1 MNLKSLNKT
10 HNEEIGKLS
19 VVDKYSAD
27 KLNFLH
33 YLFLASRNIGK
44 NKQVKHTTRNK
55 YQCC

>member
-27 KLNFLH
+27 KLNFFALLILGFKE
-33 YLFLASRNIGK
+33 YREE
-44 NKQVKHTTRNK
+44 
-55 YQCC
+55 

>member
-44 NKQVKHTTRNK
+44 NKQVKAHN
-55 YQCC
+55 